1 MARPVRWLMPAS
13 FAVLVATLAFMM
25 LLIVMAAF
33 GKQVPPGSRY
43 LVVIVLAIGAAF
55 GVGGLGGAAALKG
68 KIPIPGVENHPV
80 AVSLGGGVAAMVIVL
95 LLGNVIVTG
104 GGDGPDLSLESLR
117 GLPTSTDPP
126 RVMITATYQRF
137 GLSEGQRL
145 FLELCQDAGCRQTS
159 TRNRVDDP
167 INGNMLVFAQG
178 QPRSIAAGRLVL
190 VDRDGTRRGPIEE
203 ARW

>member
-1 MARPVRWLMPAS
+1 MARRPRWLMPAS
-13 FAVLVATLAFMM
+13 FAVLAATLAFMM
-25 LLIVMAAF
+25 LLIVIAAF

-68 KIPIPGVENHPV
+68 RIPIPAVENHPV
-80 AVSLGGGVAAMVIVL
+80 AVSLGGGAAAMVIVL
-95 LLGNVIVTG
+95 LLGNVIVPVG
-104 GGDGPDLSLESLR
+104 DDGPDLTLESLR
-117 GLPTSTDPP
+117 GTPTSTDPP
-126 RVMITATYQRF
+126 RVMITATYHPV

-145 FLELCQDAGCRQTS
+145 FLELCPDVGCRQTL

-167 INGNMLVFAQG
+167 TNGNMMVFAQG
-178 QPRSIAAGRLVL
+178 QPRSIGAGRLVL
-190 VDRDGTRRGPIEE
+190 IDQGGSRHGPIEE